1 MDNKDNIKRKNS
13 PELTIISDEE
23 LEIISHLYNRLNQYH
38 YELIPKKDLTPV
50 PNHPEDQINII
61 VGFFLDLNE
70 ELGIEVKDISDK
82 IKSGEYRIALN
93 TEDKNNEESVVF
105 PDYTGK
111 IALGSTIY
119 SLFNIAHEMTHLI
132 GIRRGL
138 GNDRFAEVE
147 SLLVEKSLAQYLFNH
162 GIINEREKVNQIAV
176 NHNEAY
182 NATKNCLDISNLSP
196 EETQKSV
203 NRKENQIRFIYGDII
218 STLAIQNKSNKE
230 IGRELNEYLSNKNHL
245 SLNGILESF
254 NLPKNKNQ
262 VIDEYTT
269 IIDREYRKYYKGG
282 EKRNV
287 IH

>member
-162 GIINEREKVNQIAV
+162 EIINERERDNQMAV

-182 NATKNCLDISNLSP
+182 NATKICLDISNLPS
-196 EETQKSV
+196 EEAQKLV
-203 NRKENQIRFIYGDII
+203 NRKENQIRFIYI
-218 STLAIQNKSNKE
+218 TYQL
-230 IGRELNEYLSNKNHL
+230 
-245 SLNGILESF
+245 
-254 NLPKNKNQ
+254 
-262 VIDEYTT
+262 
-269 IIDREYRKYYKGG
+269 
-282 EKRNV
+282 
-287 IH
+287 